1 MYVWYVLFNHVVG
14 IIAFRRSV
22 YRVKE
27 SAGPL
32 QPEIFLSNPSSTD
45 IIVGIEFTDIT
56 ATGK

>member
-14 IIAFRRSV
+14 VIAFKQSV
-22 YRVKE
+22 YRIKE

-32 QPEIFLSNPSSTD
+32 QPELILSNPSSTD
-45 IIVGIEFTDIT
+45 IIVEIGFTDIT